1 MNVEFH
7 NEFLEG
13 ITSYLKSCNQLN
25 FLVTR
30 HFELV
35 TRYAKIEFPG
45 SVTTLIWNVLKY
57 WECASCSPT
66 SVVHSTESIH
76 NWHQAMKFL

>member
-1 MNVEFH
+1 MRRNTLLVQTNKKKKKKKNYFSGATVVGGSIKENLEFL
-7 NEFLEG
+7 NEFLKG

-45 SVTTLIWNVLKY
+45 S
-57 WECASCSPT
+57 A
-66 SVVHSTESIH
+66 
-76 NWHQAMKFL
+76 

>member
-1 MNVEFH
+1 MHIKCVEIPYLYKQTKRRRRRTISQEQLGGAIEENVEFR

-45 SVTTLIWNVLKY
+45 SV
-57 WECASCSPT
+57 
-66 SVVHSTESIH
+66 
-76 NWHQAMKFL
+76 M

>member
-1 MNVEFH
+1 MCGGGIEENVEFC

-13 ITSYLKSCNQLN
+13 ITSYLKICNQLN

-45 SVTTLIWNVLKY
+45 SGNPNIYSWSFL
-57 WECASCSPT
+57 
-66 SVVHSTESIH
+66 HS
-76 NWHQAMKFL
+76 

>member
-1 MNVEFH
+1 MHIKCVEISYLYKQTKAADEEELFLRSNRGGGGIEENVEFR

-30 HFELV
+30 HFELL
-35 TRYAKIEFPG
+35 TSYAKID
-45 SVTTLIWNVLKY
+45 
-57 WECASCSPT
+57 
-66 SVVHSTESIH
+66 
-76 NWHQAMKFL
+76 FLGL

>member
-1 MNVEFH
+1 MGGGIEENVEFR

-45 SVTTLIWNVLKY
+45 SGVGLVEIHIRV
-57 WECASCSPT
+57 SCLCDLS
-66 SVVHSTESIH
+66 
-76 NWHQAMKFL
+76 K

>member
-1 MNVEFH
+1 MEEHVEFC

-45 SVTTLIWNVLKY
+45 SALT
-57 WECASCSPT
+57 
-66 SVVHSTESIH
+66 
-76 NWHQAMKFL
+76 